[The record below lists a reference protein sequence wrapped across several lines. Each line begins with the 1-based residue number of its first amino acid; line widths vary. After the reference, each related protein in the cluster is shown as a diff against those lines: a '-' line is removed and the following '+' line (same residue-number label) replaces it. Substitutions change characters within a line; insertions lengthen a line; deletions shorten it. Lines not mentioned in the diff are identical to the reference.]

1 MDPSRTSNV
10 SSFYDSGGRRGSLD
24 ANYAISHQQPPTM
37 PVGHRPRMD
46 SSTSSAYYNPNRL
59 SQNSADLLTGDM
71 GPPGQRGTA
80 GSAGYNRTSFFAPGR
95 EAPVKGGT
103 DEQLPLHQGDL
114 AAGGPD
120 EGWDVYADFN
130 NAGPRYSTAFANK
143 GTGYHQIPVGAS
155 KPGGPGSEST
165 TGPVELVTVPALG
178 AEWKASELRDMTKSG
193 KREVRN
199 EKLAAKWRS
208 FRRDENG
215 FCGIKWLTRRLFV
228 LILFGV
234 CCVVGILLAFTVPRV
249 PGFAFNADTPI
260 TGGNNVVF
268 SRTPANFSF
277 DTKLNLQVDTNSN
290 FLPLHFNSIHAQV
303 FESDT
308 NKQIAA
314 GDLPGTTVPAKAFS
328 PIIFPLTFNYT
339 AVNDTDQTWLNV
351 YDACRNPQNVP
362 PNQSRPPL
370 KLRVNL
376 QMFIAGLI
384 QHPTAS
390 TAINS
395 APCPFQLPTNSV

>member
-1 MDPSRTSNV
+1 MYV
-10 SSFYDSGGRRGSLD
+10 
-24 ANYAISHQQPPTM
+24 
-37 PVGHRPRMD
+37 PR
-46 SSTSSAYYNPNRL
+46 
-59 SQNSADLLTGDM
+59 
-71 GPPGQRGTA
+71 
-80 GSAGYNRTSFFAPGR
+80 
-95 EAPVKGGT
+95 
-103 DEQLPLHQGDL
+103 
-114 AAGGPD
+114 
-120 EGWDVYADFN
+120 
-130 NAGPRYSTAFANK
+130 
-143 GTGYHQIPVGAS
+143 YHQIPVGAS
-155 KPGGPGSEST
+155 KPEAPGSEST

-178 AEWKASELRDMTKSG
+178 AEWKTSELREMTKSG

-228 LILFGV
+228 IILFGV
-234 CCVVGILLAFTVPRV
+234 CCVVGIILAFTVPRV
-249 PGFAFNADTPI
+249 PGFAINANTPL

-303 FESDT
+303 FDSDT

-314 GDLPGTTVPAKAFS
+314 GDLSGTTLPAKAFS
-328 PIIFPLTFNYT
+328 PVTFPLTFNFT
-339 AVNDTDQTWLNV
+339 AVNDTDQTCTPFCASLFLVLEHDTCHIGLNV

-362 PNQSRPPL
+362 PGQTPPRAFVDLFYERLLTLSPAAL
-370 KLRVNL
+370 KFRVIL
-376 QMFIAGLI
+376 KMFIAGLV
-384 QHPTAS
+384 QNPTAS
-390 TAINS
+390 ASINS